1 MSESKYV
8 SGAPRALWMQQV
20 LERDGSGDAPALEG
34 DQTLDVCIVG
44 GGLTGLWT
52 ALQVAR
58 LEPSIR
64 VGVIEADICGAGASG
79 ANGGFAMTWWPKFA
93 TLKKL
98 MSTDDALRIAA
109 ASEDA
114 VRETGKFC
122 EANGASAEFTPAGWL
137 WTATNTSQ
145 LASWDDTIGELAAAG
160 ASPFR
165 ALAREEVVAMSGS
178 ERHLGGV
185 FEAGVATVQPAG
197 LVRGLRAAVLA
208 VGVSIWEK
216 TPMLDYETTARG
228 VSVRVPGATITTSQL
243 VLATNAWLARYR
255 EIRRHLLVLGS
266 DVIATEPAREQLA
279 SLGWTPGLAISDSRR
294 LVHYYRPTS
303 DGRVV
308 FGKGG
313 GRIGFAAH
321 MNRSTWAKP
330 LRGPE
335 VIEQFRRT
343 YPGLDGVAI
352 SNTWSGAVDYSS
364 DSMPFFGHLGHDPR
378 VHYGVGFSGNGVGPS
393 YLGGKIL
400 ASMALERD
408 DEWGTSPMIRTP
420 GTRLPPEPFRIIGG
434 WVVRAAMRSKEASE
448 DKEKEP
454 SALVRRLTLLDPTSF
469 VG

>member
-1 MSESKYV
+1 
-8 SGAPRALWMQQV
+8 MQQV
-20 LERDGSGDAPALEG
+20 LERDGGEATPALQG
-34 DQTLDVCIVG
+34 DQNLDVCIVG

-52 ALQVAR
+52 ALQIAR

-64 VGVIEADICGAGASG
+64 VGLVEADICGAGASG

-109 ASEDA
+109 ASQDA
-114 VRETGKFC
+114 VVETGKFC
-122 EANGASAEFTPAGWL
+122 ATSGGGADFMPAGWL

-145 LASWDDTIGELAAAG
+145 LTSWDDAINQLAAAG

-165 ALAREEVVAMSGS
+165 VLSRQEAFEMSGS

-185 FEAGVATVQPAG
+185 FEAGVATVQPAA
-197 LVRGLRAAVLA
+197 LVRNLRAAALVA
-208 VGVSIWEK
+208 GVSIWEN
-216 TPMLDYETTARG
+216 TPMLGYEATTR
-228 VSVRVPGATITTSQL
+228 SVRVRVPTGTITAGQL
-243 VLATNAWLARYR
+243 VLATNAWLAHYP

-266 DVIATEPAREQLA
+266 DVVATESAPEQLA
-279 SLGWTPGLAISDSRR
+279 SVGWTPGLAISDSRR
-294 LVHYYRPTS
+294 LVHYYRPTK

-313 GRIGFAAH
+313 GRIGFGDR
-321 MNRSTWAKP
+321 MNRSTWAKS

-335 VIEQFRRT
+335 VIDQFRRT
-343 YPGLDGVAI
+343 YPRLEGMAV

-364 DSMPFFGHLGHDPR
+364 DSMPFFGSLGASPR
-378 VHYGVGFSGNGVGPS
+378 VHFGVGFSGNGVGPS

-400 ASMALERD
+400 ASLALERD

-420 GTRLPPEPFRIIGG
+420 GTRLPPEPFRMIGG
-434 WVVRAAMRSKEASE
+434 WAVRAAMRSKERTE
-448 DKEKEP
+448 DQEKKP
-454 SALVRRLTLLDPTSF
+454 SALVHRMTLLDPTSF